1 MLVLLL
7 LLMLLLLLLG
17 ASSEIPTQKGA
28 VEHRIGDPVFYAG
41 FRDGETDFRTIRS
54 GRSWK

>member
-28 VEHRIGDPVFYAG
+28 VEHRIGNPVFYAG
-41 FRDGETDFRTIRS
+41 FRDRDTDFPTRTDLFLS
-54 GRSWK
+54 